1 MISLIRAHI
10 VRATQHG
17 RVTMKRT
24 SHGRDAIQSGRYE
37 SQAPG
42 VSPIDRETLE
52 GVMRED
58 VFLAADGKALALD
71 RIEIWAHSRRDGRR
85 A

>member
-1 MISLIRAHI
+1 MRRTADERESF
-10 VRATQHG
+10 
-17 RVTMKRT
+17 RV
-24 SHGRDAIQSGRYE
+24 GRYE
-37 SQAPG
+37 SQAHG
-42 VSPIDRETLE
+42 VTRIDRETLE

-71 RIEIWAHSRRDGRR
+71 SIDIWTHARRDGRR